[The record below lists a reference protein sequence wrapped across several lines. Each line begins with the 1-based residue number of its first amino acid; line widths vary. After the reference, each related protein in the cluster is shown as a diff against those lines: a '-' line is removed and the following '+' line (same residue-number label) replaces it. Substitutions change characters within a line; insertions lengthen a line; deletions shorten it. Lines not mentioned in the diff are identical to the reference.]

1 MNNTLV
7 ELFGEL
13 YVLSSEI
20 CEKVENFVELEKS
33 KDSMNSNRAMQEEF
47 DYLYNE
53 YRSAVFNFACYLTR
67 NPGEA
72 EDLFQETWLRVV
84 HHLPKKVEK
93 SSAKSWI
100 FTITANL
107 HKDSLRKKRIRRA
120 FFFQKASR
128 SAPDEDGS
136 SFLFGS
142 SFPGETSGAN
152 RVDMRRDIAQAMKQ
166 LPEQQRGIFALRE
179 IEGLKYSEI
188 SKIYNIPEGTVKS
201 LMFRAVR
208 KLRGELSAY
217 NPKRER
223 VKCDVKTLSV

>member
-1 MNNTLV
+1 M
-7 ELFGEL
+7 EPH
-13 YVLSSEI
+13 Y
-20 CEKVENFVELEKS
+20 CE
-33 KDSMNSNRAMQEEF
+33 DRMNSDRVIQEEF
-47 DYLYNE
+47 DDLYQE
-53 YRSAVFNFACYLTR
+53 YRAAVFNFACYLTQ

-93 SSAKSWI
+93 SSAKAWI

-107 HKDSLRKKRIRRA
+107 HKDALRKKRIRRA
-120 FFFQKASR
+120 FIFQKASR
-128 SAPDEDGS
+128 SFPDEDEH

-142 SFPGETSGAN
+142 SISGKANGAN
-152 RVDMRRDIAQAMKQ
+152 RVDMKRDIAQAMKQ

-179 IEGLKYSEI
+179 MEGLKYSEI
-188 SKIYNIPEGTVKS
+188 SEIYGIPVGTVKS

-208 KLRGELSAY
+208 RLRRELSAY